1 MLIKFYVGNSVYLD
15 EWLIYDNKL
24 REFVLWKNR
33 T

>member
-1 MLIKFYVGNSVYLD
+1 MLIKFHIANSVYTD
-15 EWLIYDNKL
+15 TWLIYDNKL

>member
-15 EWLIYDNKL
+15 TWLIYDNKL